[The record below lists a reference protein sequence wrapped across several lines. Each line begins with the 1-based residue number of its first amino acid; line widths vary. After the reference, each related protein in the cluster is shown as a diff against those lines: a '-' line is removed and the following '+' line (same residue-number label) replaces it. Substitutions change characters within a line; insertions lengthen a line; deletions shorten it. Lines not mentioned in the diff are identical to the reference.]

1 MKYSH
6 QVYVFLLGCTS
17 EKKIRVEL
25 LPNIKE
31 LKLDLKKRFPV
42 LGQCPLKP
50 SIFGYT
56 KKVTYNWQILGV
68 CMFVHRGWLGKKTSY
83 SQKMSTPK
91 LAPPKN

>member
-1 MKYSH
+1 M
-6 QVYVFLLGCTS
+6 
-17 EKKIRVEL
+17 RVEL

-68 CMFVHRGWLGKKTSY
+68 CMFVHRGWVKNQLFTKNVDTKIGT
-83 SQKMSTPK
+83 SQK
-91 LAPPKN
+91 LATLGTKK